1 LFRRRGFYKIY
12 MREIKTIKL
21 GELEIDIITA
31 LTWGEASEIQAV
43 LYEAAQVGGIKPGA
57 EAKDVEVNL
66 GLGKSMI
73 DAKYKMAEVCI
84 KEIRQGDQKIPY
96 TKDWLYGLEVDTGNE
111 LMEELDNVGKK
122 K

>member
-1 LFRRRGFYKIY
+1 MFRRRGFYKIY

>member
-1 LFRRRGFYKIY
+1 